1 MSKKG
6 KILVVDDN
14 EEILTAVE
22 MLLFPYFERIVT
34 IKDPN
39 SLYQILAKELFDVI
53 IMDMNFKAGISS
65 GNEGLFWMK
74 EIFKKDSEAII
85 VFITA
90 YGDME
95 LAVKTIRE
103 GATDFIQKP
112 WDDEKFITTI
122 ENAYKLRDSKKEIT
136 SLKQKQKHLL
146 NDISNQFPEIIGKSK
161 LMEEVFKTINK
172 VASTDANI
180 LVMGENGTGKELIA
194 REIHK
199 KSNRADEV
207 FVSVYV
213 SALPDSLFESELFG
227 FVKGAFTDA
236 KTDKPGRIEIAS
248 GGTLFLDE
256 IGNLSL
262 TAQSKLLTVL
272 QNREISRLGANYK
285 VPIDIRLICATN
297 KNLNK
302 MVAEGSFRED
312 LLYRINTIHVSLP
325 PLRDRKEDIPLLLD
339 FFKKKYENKYKKPSF
354 SVVEM
359 AMEKLLNHDWPGN
372 IREFQHLVEKAVIMS
387 DDNYLTD
394 SYFGLVNN
402 TESFRFKNDTL
413 DLVENEK
420 KLILKAIEKHRG
432 NYCIV
437 VRELGVSRKT
447 LYNKIKKY
455 EID

>member
-432 NYCIV
+432 TYSIAA
-437 VRELGVSRKT
+437 RELGVSRKT